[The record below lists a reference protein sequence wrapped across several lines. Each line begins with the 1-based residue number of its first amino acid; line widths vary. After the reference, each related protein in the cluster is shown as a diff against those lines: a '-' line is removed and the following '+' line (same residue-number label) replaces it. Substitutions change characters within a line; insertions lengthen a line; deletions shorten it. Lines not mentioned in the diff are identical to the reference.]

1 MMRKPRAAFTLVELL
16 VVIGIIGLLITLL
29 MPTVTMALLT
39 ARKGM
44 TQRIIKDLGM
54 GVQAFHAD
62 FGFYPPSKPYD
73 ASPTAPK
80 TGDQM
85 GPMPTGAANL
95 VYYVMGPMGKG
106 WGVAGGGG
114 MPQDLLSNP
123 TGARPTR
130 SYGPYYQCA
139 SEDLAYETPT
149 AGPFKGKKIAGGFLD
164 AFKPPGK
171 ILYCRYDP
179 SATDSATEPVGFV
192 WKDNNYNSAASSLE
206 KNTTNY
212 ADPAKMCEIVR
223 KALTTTAPRRFRFA
237 RQDYILISPGADGRY
252 GYCRTNDAGEIVPA
266 SVEEQNITYD
276 DITNWQ

>member
-1 MMRKPRAAFTLVELL
+1 MRKPRAAFTLVELL

-39 ARKGM
+39 ARKSM
-44 TQRIIKDLGM
+44 TQRIIKDLGL

-73 ASPTAPK
+73 GTPNVS
-80 TGDQM
+80 GDQM

-95 VYYVMGPMGKG
+95 VHYLMGPVGKG

-171 ILYCRYDP
+171 ILYYRYDP
-179 SATDSATEPVGFV
+179 NATDSATSEAVGFV
-192 WKDNNYNSAASSLE
+192 WRDNNYDSGASSLAC
-206 KNTTNY
+206 NTTNY
-212 ADPAKMCEIVR
+212 ADQAKMCEIVR
-223 KALTTTAPRRFRFA
+223 KALTTTPPRRFRFA

-252 GYCRTNDAGEIVPA
+252 GYCKTDDAAEIVPA
-266 SVEEQNITYD
+266 SDEDKSITYD